1 MTKSGG
7 RRTLKVSL
15 QHEKSG
21 EIQKLILNGLLW
33 AKQGLNSPRLHHF
46 ATLRGVR
53 LGLFDPNQV
62 QQSPL
67 FRQRLEEC
75 RGHGIG

>member
-21 EIQKLILNGLLW
+21 EMQKLILYHLSEFSRLL
-33 AKQGLNSPRLHHF
+33 AICAP
-46 ATLRGVR
+46 
-53 LGLFDPNQV
+53 
-62 QQSPL
+62 
-67 FRQRLEEC
+67 
-75 RGHGIG
+75 